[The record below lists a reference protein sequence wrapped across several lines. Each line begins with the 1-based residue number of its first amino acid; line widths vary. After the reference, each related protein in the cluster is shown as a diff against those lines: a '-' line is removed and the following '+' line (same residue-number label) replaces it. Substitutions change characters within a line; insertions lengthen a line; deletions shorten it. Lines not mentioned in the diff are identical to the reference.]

1 MDVDEMFAVEEE
13 VLVNPE
19 ESLKASMRK
28 LARRR
33 EKKRKWRRKKRE
45 RLRQNGKEALNE
57 GDKSTE
63 RGKNNENSETEI
75 KTVDYASSNV
85 KLFEMNL
92 LSANS
97 GNSILQNWDS
107 IRDILR
113 ACKNIEQNLDQQQ
126 VESDGVQKQS
136 ENAKDERQDVEV
148 SLENDVEAKKP
159 SNTNTEPLRYDTRT
173 NTESGMDVCD
183 DLQSDFGMEEYL
195 NPEKSNNFGDNTDDM
210 EGRCLG
216 REETDTEGLKANIQG
231 AVSPKGENFGV
242 DLEKE
247 QIFHERSNFRHLSL
261 NEENQ
266 AITSPRTD
274 MEDSTNQETDLAKR
288 VENEPL
294 EINEQCHSSLNTE
307 ITKQITLAE
316 AESIIKRES
325 SVKDECNPQTRNF
338 DVTDFSQVTCESN
351 DEKIEQS
358 ENDIACKTTLVEV
371 MSEDSSDSE
380 NKLVDQCELKQL
392 NADNVDTLV
401 DCESYDTKEVSRNV
415 LTICGIME
423 EVQRTECDLKEA
435 EILMGNPQDGNVY
448 PYKPNSIL
456 QSNVM
461 AMEFDEGSQDS
472 LVFDRVRRET
482 GVQAV
487 TLHHKIM
494 YGMEETRGGDTR
506 RHCGDGSGRGG
517 DSGGHGGDSGGHGGD
532 SSGHDDGEDVDC
544 DIHGNSSCVIEF
556 DSSEN
561 KVGEDGCGGCDDAWS
576 NNGED
581 IVSYNDGMDVG
592 GSLTVGGGDDNQ
604 DFSYENDEDDANV
617 GHVSVGD
624 VHCTI
629 GEKNGGSSDVGYELV
644 ANEGDY
650 GNCESTVAYEVVVKT
665 ELGDGSCKSNIN
677 DGNCFNENCGDR
689 SDNSEKNS
697 ERGIIGNGI
706 LGEVTGNHS
715 RSEGDAPTGKGT
727 SHDGIGDKNDGD
739 SDDGRSA
746 VPEKHL
752 DDGCVASKNNNREHD
767 GNSVSNECD
776 GSTRTVDRGNDGYIT
791 ENTGSVERASDNCNK
806 EKNLDEEEQGISLAI
821 RKEELSGTKVA
832 VETIDFSQSC
842 DFVKIVKE
850 ENIEGKEEEISS
862 EIEKE
867 ENKEKDEKHSGA
879 KLVPVETKSVSLSCD
894 ILEIVKQENFEDKE
908 EGELS
913 SSSDEETPKECKNLV
928 HDKKQ
933 QKADVVLKSDKNK
946 LNNRIESAATTSKK
960 TQKDKGSQKEKR
972 RHSIS
977 CTKEGN
983 DLKVTRSDREDGKR
997 GQKFEKEGRRSV
1009 IERGVKDADL
1019 PSRRVESKDIAEPR
1033 KLSLSKARK
1042 CKEEDNNKPT
1052 NERRNSSTGRTRDE
1066 KEIQTKDSSREVETK
1081 EKVGYRKS
1089 RSIETDSKRS
1099 NKATEKTKDVKS
1111 SQSKTKSKSKSDH
1124 DKKSSPSSSEKKVN
1138 KAGNDK
1144 SLCEKQQKQT
1154 EKVSGNRASRE
1165 CQTRRKEL
1173 EKRVSRSSSESSIKK
1188 SEYEDACRRTRR
1200 KGSTGSDSSSTHL
1213 SESSKYTM
1221 SKSSEVQRQQKDVTV
1236 CKDSS
1241 SGNYKSSVLEVRRS
1255 SRESVKT
1262 RSKTSSE
1269 KSTSNR
1275 ELRKKDSTRMSKTE
1289 DKTDDN
1295 RTAAGKES
1303 EQQKKREESSVKSKG
1318 SSPAERKQSSLK
1330 ISSSCKLVLKGEIS
1344 NEKTSFRKDMT
1355 TGNRGKV
1362 SRNTEDL
1369 CSRSEN
1375 KSTDD
1380 KQASQQESVK
1390 KNGSEKVTL
1399 RKDDTVKNQASSS
1412 ERKQSSS
1419 KKGESCKTRIS
1430 VGRKGSIG
1438 ETSMV
1443 KDMKIKEKV
1452 GCKNEDLCSKS
1463 GDGKKSSSKSDD
1475 RCRTGKIDKKD
1486 GSIQKDSSK
1495 KNVNGKVTRGNDT
1508 KSEPS
1513 QKDIVSKKSSNKGE
1527 RKIEKGCVE
1536 EKSFSKEETPQEE
1549 KNRARKSVST
1559 RSDSSRNTKTPG
1571 TKNMES
1577 SKEKPCNTDEGSEGK
1592 NQRIIKQK
1600 DGGLKTS
1607 DSSSKPETA
1616 KSDVTKR
1623 KLTVEE
1629 YKNRSKSET
1638 EDKLESKVD
1647 KLSESKSVKN
1657 KTDKSKLSGTL
1668 PKSKSREQIC
1678 KSSEE
1683 KLLGKRKREDTSEGP
1698 HKLRKTY
1705 TAKERV
1711 QSIKTIEA
1719 KLPGNVVTV
1728 RILKVDRGKALVL
1741 KRRHVNQLFIR
1752 GDNVIMVAYENAAAS
1767 EIKF

>member
-57 GDKSTE
+57 EDKSTE

-75 KTVDYASSNV
+75 KTVEYASSNV

-97 GNSILQNWDS
+97 GNSILQNWNS

-113 ACKNIEQNLDQQQ
+113 ACKNMEQNLDKQQ
-126 VESDGVQKQS
+126 VESDGVQKRS

-159 SNTNTEPLRYDTRT
+159 SNTNTEPLRCDTRT

-183 DLQSDFGMEEYL
+183 DLQSDFGMEEYF
-195 NPEKSNNFGDNTDDM
+195 NAEKTNNSGDNADNM

-216 REETDTEGLKANIQG
+216 MEETDTEGLKANIQG
-231 AVSPKGENFGV
+231 AISPKGENFGV

-266 AITSPRTD
+266 TITSPRTD

-307 ITKQITLAE
+307 ITNQITLAE
-316 AESIIKRES
+316 AEPIMKQEPSA
-325 SVKDECNPQTRNF
+325 KDECNPQTRNVH
-338 DVTDFSQVTCESN
+338 DMDFSQVTCGSN

-371 MSEDSSDSE
+371 MNEDASDSE
-380 NKLVDQCELKQL
+380 NKLVDQCELKPL
-392 NADNVDTLV
+392 NADNTNTSV

-435 EILMGNPQDGNVY
+435 EILMGSPQDSNVY

-494 YGMEETRGGDTR
+494 YGMEETRGGDSR
-506 RHCGDGSGRGG
+506 GHCGDGR
-517 DSGGHGGDSGGHGGD
+517 GHGGDSGGHGGG
-532 SSGHDDGEDVDC
+532 SSGHGDGDDVDC

-556 DSSEN
+556 GSSEN
-561 KVGEDGCGGCDDAWS
+561 KVGEDGCGVCDDAWS

-581 IVSYNDGMDVG
+581 IVSYNDGMVVG
-592 GSLTVGGGDDNQ
+592 GSLTVGDGDDNQ
-604 DFSYENDEDDANV
+604 DLSYENDEDDANV
-617 GHVSVGD
+617 GYVSVGD

-629 GEKNGGSSDVGYELV
+629 GEKNGGSSDAGYELV

-650 GNCESTVAYEVVVKT
+650 ENCESTVAYEVVVKT
-665 ELGDGSCKSNIN
+665 ELGGGSCKSNIN
-677 DGNCFNENCGDR
+677 DCNCFNEDCGDR
-689 SDNSEKNS
+689 SDNSGKNS

-715 RSEGDAPTGKGT
+715 RSEGDAPTVKDT

-752 DDGCVASKNNNREHD
+752 DDGCAAGKNNNREHD
-767 GNSVSNECD
+767 GNSISNECD
-776 GSTRTVDRGNDGYIT
+776 GNTRTVDRGNDGYIT
-791 ENTGSVERASDNCNK
+791 ENIGSVERANDNCNK
-806 EKNLDEEEQGISLAI
+806 EKNLDEKEQGISLAI
-821 RKEELSGTKVA
+821 RKEEHSGTKVA
-832 VETIDFSQSC
+832 VETIDVSQSC
-842 DFVKIVKE
+842 DIVNIVKE
-850 ENIEGKEEEISS
+850 ENVEGKEEGISS

-879 KLVPVETKSVSLSCD
+879 KLVPVETLVPVSLSCD
-894 ILEIVKQENFEDKE
+894 ILEIVKQENVEEKE

-933 QKADVVLKSDKNK
+933 LKADVVLKSDKNK

-1019 PSRRVESKDIAEPR
+1019 PSRRVETKDITEPR

-1066 KEIQTKDSSREVETK
+1066 KEIQRKDSSREVETK
-1081 EKVGYRKS
+1081 EKVGNR
-1089 RSIETDSKRS
+1089 RSPSKETDSKKGS
-1099 NKATEKTKDVKS
+1099 KATEKTKDVKS

-1124 DKKSSPSSSEKKVN
+1124 DKHSSPTSSKKKVN

-1144 SLCEKQQKQT
+1144 SLCEKEQKQT
-1154 EKVSGNRASRE
+1154 EKGSGNRASRE
-1165 CQTRRKEL
+1165 YQTRRKEL
-1173 EKRVSRSSSESSIKK
+1173 EKRVSRNSSESSIKK

-1221 SKSSEVQRQQKDVTV
+1221 SKSNEVQRQQKDVTV

-1241 SGNYKSSVLEVRRS
+1241 SGNDKSSVLEIRRS
-1255 SRESVKT
+1255 SREPVKT

-1269 KSTSNR
+1269 KITSDR
-1275 ELRKKDSTRMSKTE
+1275 ELRKKDSTRMSKTK

-1295 RTAAGKES
+1295 RTAAGKVS
-1303 EQQKKREESSVKSKG
+1303 ELKNREDSSVESSSAVRKG
-1318 SSPAERKQSSLK
+1318 SSSAERKQSSLK
-1330 ISSSCKLVLKGEIS
+1330 ISSICKIVQKGEIS
-1344 NEKTSFRKDMT
+1344 NEETSFRKDMT
-1355 TGNRGKV
+1355 TRNRGKV
-1362 SRNTEDL
+1362 SCNAEDF
-1369 CSRSEN
+1369 CSKSEN

-1380 KQASQQESVK
+1380 KQASQQDSVK
-1390 KNGSEKVTL
+1390 KNASENVTL
-1399 RKDDTVKNQASSS
+1399 RKDDAVKNQVSSS
-1412 ERKQSSS
+1412 GEQKQSSS

-1430 VGRKGSIG
+1430 VGRKGSIR

-1443 KDMKIKEKV
+1443 KDMKTKEKV
-1452 GCKNEDLCSKS
+1452 SCKNEDLCSKS
-1463 GDGKKSSSKSDD
+1463 RDGKKSSSKSDD

-1486 GSIQKDSSK
+1486 GSIQKDSCK
-1495 KNVNGKVTRGNDT
+1495 KNVNGKVTRGNDDT

-1513 QKDIVSKKSSNKGE
+1513 KKDIVSKKSSDKGE
-1527 RKIEKGCVE
+1527 RKIEKGSAE
-1536 EKSFSKEETPQEE
+1536 EKSFSKEEKPQEE
-1549 KNRARKSVST
+1549 KNRTRKSFST

-1577 SKEKPCNTDEGSEGK
+1577 SKKPCNTDEGSEGK
-1592 NQRIIKQK
+1592 NKSIIKQK
-1600 DGGLKTS
+1600 DGSLKTS
-1607 DSSSKPETA
+1607 DSSRKPETA
-1616 KSDVTKR
+1616 KSAVAKR

-1638 EDKLESKVD
+1638 KDKLKSKVD
-1647 KLSESKSVKN
+1647 KPSESKSVKN

-1711 QSIKTIEA
+1711 KSIKTIEA

>member
-13 VLVNPE
+13 VVVNPE
-19 ESLKASMRK
+19 ESLKESMRK

-45 RLRQNGKEALNE
+45 RLRENGKEALNE
-57 GDKSTE
+57 EDKSTE
-63 RGKNNENSETEI
+63 HGKNNENSETEI
-75 KTVDYASSNV
+75 ETVEYASSNV

-113 ACKNIEQNLDQQQ
+113 ACKNMEQNLDQQQ
-126 VESDGVQKQS
+126 VESDGVQKRS

-148 SLENDVEAKKP
+148 SLEKDVEAKKP
-159 SNTNTEPLRYDTRT
+159 SNTNTQTLRCDTRT
-173 NTESGMDVCD
+173 NTE
-183 DLQSDFGMEEYL
+183 
-195 NPEKSNNFGDNTDDM
+195 
-210 EGRCLG
+210 
-216 REETDTEGLKANIQG
+216 GLKADIQG
-231 AVSPKGENFGV
+231 AINRKGENFEM

-266 AITSPRTD
+266 TITSPRTD
-274 MEDSTNQETDLAKR
+274 MEDNVIHETDLAIR

-294 EINEQCHSSLNTE
+294 EINDQSHSSLNTE
-307 ITKQITLAE
+307 ITNQLTLAE
-316 AESIIKRES
+316 AESIMKQES
-325 SVKDECNPQTRNF
+325 SVKDGCNPQTRNV
-338 DVTDFSQVTCESN
+338 DVTDFGQVTCENN

-358 ENDIACKTTLVEV
+358 ENDVACKTTLVE
-371 MSEDSSDSE
+371 MMNEDTSDLE
-380 NKLVDQCELKQL
+380 NKLVDQCELKPL
-392 NADNVDTLV
+392 NADNTDTSV

-435 EILMGNPQDGNVY
+435 EILMGNPQDSNVY

-494 YGMEETRGGDTR
+494 YGMEETRGGDSR
-506 RHCGDGSGRGG
+506 GHCGDGSGHGG
-517 DSGGHGGDSGGHGGD
+517 DSRGDSGGHGGD
-532 SSGHDDGEDVDC
+532 SSGLDDGEDVDC
-544 DIHGNSSCVIEF
+544 DIHGNSSGVIEF
-556 DSSEN
+556 GSSEN

-604 DFSYENDEDDANV
+604 DFSYEDDASVRYVN
-617 GHVSVGD
+617 VGD

-650 GNCESTVAYEVVVKT
+650 ENCESIVAYEVVVKA

-677 DGNCFNENCGDR
+677 DGNCFNENCGGR
-689 SDNSEKNS
+689 SDNSEKNI
-697 ERGIIGNGI
+697 EHGIIGSGI
-706 LGEVTGNHS
+706 HSLDEVTGNHFKS
-715 RSEGDAPTGKGT
+715 QGDAPTGKGI
-727 SHDGIGDKNDGD
+727 SHGGIGDKNDGD

-752 DDGCVASKNNNREHD
+752 DDGCAASKNNNREHD
-767 GNSVSNECD
+767 GDSISNECD
-776 GSTRTVDRGNDGYIT
+776 GSARTVDRGNDGYFT
-791 ENTGSVERASDNCNK
+791 ENIGSVERANDNCNR
-806 EKNLDEEEQGISLAI
+806 EKNLDEERGISLAI
-821 RKEELSGTKVA
+821 RKEENKEKDEKHSDTKVA
-832 VETIDFSQSC
+832 VETIDVSHSC
-842 DFVKIVKE
+842 DIVKIVKE
-850 ENIEGKEEEISS
+850 ENVEGKEEGISS

-867 ENKEKDEKHSGA
+867 ENKEKDEKQCGTKVA
-879 KLVPVETKSVSLSCD
+879 VETKYVSLSCD
-894 ILEIVKQENFEDKE
+894 FLEIVKQENVEEKE

-913 SSSDEETPKECKNLV
+913 SSSDEENPKECKNLA

-933 QKADVVLKSDKNK
+933 QKAGVVLKSDKNK
-946 LNNRIESAATTSKK
+946 LNKKIDSAATTSKK
-960 TQKDKGSQKEKR
+960 TQKDEGSQKEKR

-977 CTKEGN
+977 CTKESN
-983 DLKVTRSDREDGKR
+983 ELKDTRSNREDGKR
-997 GQKFEKEGRRSV
+997 GQKFEKERRRSV
-1009 IERGVKDADL
+1009 IEREVKDEDRS
-1019 PSRRVESKDIAEPR
+1019 SRRVESKDITEPSE
-1033 KLSLSKARK
+1033 LSLGKPRK

-1052 NERRNSSTGRTRDE
+1052 NERRNSSTGRKRDE
-1066 KEIQTKDSSREVETK
+1066 KEVQRKDSSREVETK
-1081 EKVGYRKS
+1081 EKVGNRKS
-1089 RSIETDSKRS
+1089 PSKETDSKKGS
-1099 NKATEKTKDVKS
+1099 KATEKTKDVKS
-1111 SQSKTKSKSKSDH
+1111 SQSKTRSKSKSDH
-1124 DKKSSPSSSEKKVN
+1124 DKHSSPTSSEKKVN
-1138 KAGNDK
+1138 KAENDK
-1144 SLCEKQQKQT
+1144 SPCEKEQKQT
-1154 EKVSGNRASRE
+1154 EKGSGHRASRE
-1165 CQTRRKEL
+1165 YQTRRKEH

-1188 SEYEDACRRTRR
+1188 PEYEDACRRTRR
-1200 KGSTGSDSSSTHL
+1200 KGSTGSDFSSTHL

-1221 SKSSEVQRQQKDVTV
+1221 SKSNEVQRQQKDVTV

-1241 SGNYKSSVLEVRRS
+1241 SGNDKSSVLEVRRS
-1255 SRESVKT
+1255 SRDSVKT
-1262 RSKTSSE
+1262 RSKTLSE
-1269 KSTSNR
+1269 KSTCDR
-1275 ELRKKDSTRMSKTE
+1275 ELRKKDSTRIMSKTE
-1289 DKTDDN
+1289 EKSDDN
-1295 RTAAGKES
+1295 RTTAGKES
-1303 EQQKKREESSVKSKG
+1303 ELKKREDSSAKSKG
-1318 SSPAERKQSSLK
+1318 SSSTERKQSSLK
-1330 ISSSCKLVLKGEIS
+1330 ISCSCKLVQKGGIS
-1344 NEKTSFRKDMT
+1344 NEETSFRKDMT
-1355 TGNRGKV
+1355 TGKRKKV
-1362 SRNTEDL
+1362 SCNTEDL
-1369 CSRSEN
+1369 CSKGES

-1380 KQASQQESVK
+1380 KQKSQQDSVK
-1390 KNGSEKVTL
+1390 KSGSEKVTL
-1399 RKDDTVKNQASSS
+1399 REDDAVKNQVSSS
-1412 ERKQSSS
+1412 GERKQSSS

-1430 VGRKGSIG
+1430 VGRKGSIR

-1443 KDMKIKEKV
+1443 KDIKTKEKV
-1452 GCKNEDLCSKS
+1452 SCKNEDLCSKS
-1463 GDGKKSSSKSDD
+1463 GDGKKSSSRSDD
-1475 RCRTGKIDKKD
+1475 RCRTGKTDKKE

-1495 KNVNGKVTRGNDT
+1495 KNVNGKVTRSNDDT

-1513 QKDIVSKKSSNKGE
+1513 KKNIVSKKSSDKGE
-1527 RKIEKGCVE
+1527 RKIEKGCAE
-1536 EKSFSKEETPQEE
+1536 EKSFSKEEKPQEE
-1549 KNRARKSVST
+1549 KNRTRKSVST

-1577 SKEKPCNTDEGSEGK
+1577 SKEKRCNSDEGSEGK
-1592 NQRIIKQK
+1592 NKRIIKQK

-1616 KSDVTKR
+1616 KSDVMKG
-1623 KLTVEE
+1623 KVTVEE
-1629 YKNRSKSET
+1629 YKNRSKSESK
-1638 EDKLESKVD
+1638 DKLESKVH

-1698 HKLRKTY
+1698 QKLRKTY
-1705 TAKERV
+1705 TTKERV
-1711 QSIKTIEA
+1711 RSIKTIEA

-1752 GDNVIMVAYENAAAS
+1752 GDNVVMVAYENAASS